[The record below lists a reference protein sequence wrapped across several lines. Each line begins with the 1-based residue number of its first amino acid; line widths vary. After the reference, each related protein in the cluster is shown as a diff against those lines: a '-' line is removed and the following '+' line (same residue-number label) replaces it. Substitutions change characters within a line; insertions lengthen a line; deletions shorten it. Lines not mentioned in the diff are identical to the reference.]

1 MVPTSVDGNVRRWEV
16 NARPRPREHPVTRY
30 EAMWD
35 DERMKDR
42 KRSFRERARRAD
54 IPLSMFLEDK

>member
-1 MVPTSVDGNVRRWEV
+1 
-16 NARPRPREHPVTRY
+16 
-30 EAMWD
+30 MWD